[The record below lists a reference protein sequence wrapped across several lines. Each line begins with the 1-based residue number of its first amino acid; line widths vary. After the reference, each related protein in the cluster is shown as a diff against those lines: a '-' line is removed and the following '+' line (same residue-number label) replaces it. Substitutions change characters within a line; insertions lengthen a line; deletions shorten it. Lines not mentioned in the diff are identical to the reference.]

1 MDSLRNIEVKTE
13 NLASSLFS
21 RERFE
26 HAAVVINDKL
36 ILVGGWGSSIRSGE
50 IVNGLHKLEKNIHFV
65 CCDSFMENYIHL
77 WDDCA
82 HENG

>member
-1 MDSLRNIEVKTE
+1 MDSLRNIEVRTE
-13 NLASSLFS
+13 NLASFLFS
-21 RERFE
+21 RERFV

-50 IVNGLHKLEKNIHFV
+50 IVNGLHKLENNIHFV
-65 CCDSFMENYIHL
+65 FCDSIMENYIHPK
-77 WDDCA
+77 DNCA

>member
-1 MDSLRNIEVKTE
+1 MDSLRNIEVRTE

-21 RERFE
+21 RERFV

-50 IVNGLHKLEKNIHFV
+50 IVNGLHKLENNFV
-65 CCDSFMENYIHL
+65 FCDSFMENYIHL
-77 WDDCA
+77 KDDCA